1 MIFPVFTKN
10 IIEWYVNIKIR
21 MNKYYI
27 NKLLATIKLTTFLKT
42 GVDKV
47 DIVSTPYQRWVE
59 DTRSSLEDTYKS
71 QSRR

>member
-1 MIFPVFTKN
+1 
-10 IIEWYVNIKIR
+10 